1 MAVKVQPPSAASG
14 GGTLKGPFVGGTPY
28 VADDA
33 VSQRGRIWYRRAPG
47 TPATFLPAE
56 WIMGPRFQ
64 PARLVSTSRNAIVG
78 GPNAGQNA
86 TTTDTGQ
93 NTRITQVARD
103 EIGLAILRF
112 ANWYTGS
119 SYDVPGPNVITV
131 RCQIEVGSRVTP
143 VTFNGGS
150 FSVVITP
157 GATIECDLCP
167 IDVPAGTSY
176 FVRTFV
182 EPRDA
187 AGALVA
193 SGRWPVYALCVSG
206 QDSHSSSNGETDK
219 SGLTG
224 ALANS
229 TSVAMYQPIEILALD
244 SPADKPSVLVV
255 GDSIGTTP
263 ARGSFEDLA
272 LDAAAL
278 PFLNVSRLGDSMANW
293 YQLGSTATDAKT
305 LYRRHLLDAATHAI
319 CCLGRNDISGA
330 WNLGQM
336 QTGFRNVWALM
347 RRHGCQWIGQTT
359 ITPKTT
365 STDSWATVANQ
376 TEETTEAVRLAVNAW
391 LMSGPPEVDAVF
403 DVDSAVTDPTQVGRW
418 RAGLT
423 GDGLHP
429 NATGAAAGQAAIDTS
444 KIKF

>member
-1 MAVKVQPPSAASG
+1 MGLRPPSAASG

-167 IDVPAGTSY
+167 IDVPAGTS
-176 FVRTFV
+176 
-182 EPRDA
+182 
-187 AGALVA
+187 
-193 SGRWPVYALCVSG
+193 
-206 QDSHSSSNGETDK
+206 
-219 SGLTG
+219 
-224 ALANS
+224 
-229 TSVAMYQPIEILALD
+229 
-244 SPADKPSVLVV
+244 
-255 GDSIGTTP
+255 
-263 ARGSFEDLA
+263 
-272 LDAAAL
+272 
-278 PFLNVSRLGDSMANW
+278 
-293 YQLGSTATDAKT
+293 
-305 LYRRHLLDAATHAI
+305 
-319 CCLGRNDISGA
+319 
-330 WNLGQM
+330 
-336 QTGFRNVWALM
+336 
-347 RRHGCQWIGQTT
+347 
-359 ITPKTT
+359 
-365 STDSWATVANQ
+365 
-376 TEETTEAVRLAVNAW
+376 
-391 LMSGPPEVDAVF
+391 
-403 DVDSAVTDPTQVGRW
+403 
-418 RAGLT
+418 
-423 GDGLHP
+423 
-429 NATGAAAGQAAIDTS
+429 
-444 KIKF
+444 